1 MLSVTMAERLGDE
14 QPGTISGVSAPG
26 GWRRLTPPFVASIS
40 IAIFSIAAV
49 SIPLAAGDALGMT
62 PDALGTFILALYAIP
77 GLLGLAL
84 TGYFRIPLFFAWHT
98 AILAFLASIAGDYS
112 VAEMRGATL
121 VGGLAVAALGL
132 SGLTGRVAR
141 LVPAPIV
148 FAVVAGTT
156 MPFVIQTFDA
166 LGDERVLV
174 GAACLAWLASR
185 RVFGPRVPPVL
196 AALVVGIIAAA
207 LAGRIEPLP
216 EGTGLPAFDPAW
228 PAFSFSAVV
237 TVVPVFVALITL
249 HSNLTMTTYLRSQGY
264 RPPARAIEAATGLGS
279 VVAAFFG
286 PVPISAGSLVTPLIA
301 GPEAGERSVRPW
313 AVYFSSS
320 AFVLIGIGGGVVAG
334 LPQALPLA
342 ILLAVAGLAL
352 LGTLGEALGQVVRGP
367 LRLAPLL
374 TFAVTMSDLSM
385 WGLGSPFWGIAIGT
399 VVAFV
404 LERPA
409 LIELSAISDQLSVL
423 RAED

>member
-1 MLSVTMAERLGDE
+1 MLPGTMDE
-14 QPGTISGVSAPG
+14 QSESGPPGAVIGGSAAG
-26 GWRRLTPPFVASIS
+26 DWRRLLPPLAASIS

-49 SIPLAAGDALGMT
+49 SIPLAAGDEIGFT
-62 PDALGTFILALYAIP
+62 PDALGTWIAALFVIP
-77 GLLGLAL
+77 GLLGLGL
-84 TGYFRIPLFFAWHT
+84 TRYFRIPLFFAWHT

-112 VAEMRGATL
+112 IAEMSGATL
-121 VGGLAVAALGL
+121 IGGLAVTVLGL

-156 MPFVIQTFDA
+156 MPFVIRTFNE
-166 LGDERVLV
+166 LGEERVLV
-174 GAACLAWLASR
+174 GAACLAWLVSR
-185 RVFGPRVPPVL
+185 RVFGPRVPPIL

-207 LAGRIEPLP
+207 LAGRIEALP
-216 EGTGLPAFDPAW
+216 EGTGLPAFEPAW
-228 PAFSFSAVV
+228 PEFSFSAVV

-249 HSNLTMTTYLRSQGY
+249 HANLTMTTYLRSQGY
-264 RPPARAIEAATGLGS
+264 RPPSRAIEAATGLGS
-279 VVAAFFG
+279 VVASFFG
-286 PVPISAGSLVTPLIA
+286 PVPVSAGSLVTPLIA

-313 AVYFSSS
+313 SVYFSSS
-320 AFVLIGIGGGVVAG
+320 AFVLIGIGGGVAAG
-334 LPQALPLA
+334 LPKALPIA

-352 LGTLGEALGQVVRGP
+352 VGTLGEALSQIARGP

-374 TFAVTMSDLSM
+374 TFAVTMSSLSM

-409 LIELSAISDQLSVL
+409 LTELSAISSQQ
-423 RAED
+423 